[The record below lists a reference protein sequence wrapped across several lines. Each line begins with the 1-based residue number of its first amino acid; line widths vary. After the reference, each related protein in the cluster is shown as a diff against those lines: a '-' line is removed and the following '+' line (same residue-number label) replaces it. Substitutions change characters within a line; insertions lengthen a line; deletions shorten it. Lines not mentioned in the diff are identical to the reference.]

1 MLDGNLGMVYLT
13 IINVLKISN
22 HMNNE
27 ASVAGSLE
35 VGGEE
40 AEHGGGGGGGGGPH
54 LLAADVPAHHLQ
66 YSTVHYSTIQ
76 YSTQPCSM
84 SRYSRYTHSGPW
96 LITLHNAHE

>member
-54 LLAADVPAHHLQ
+54 LIAADVPAHHPAVLHVAVLP
-66 YSTVHYSTIQ
+66 VHALR
-76 YSTQPCSM
+76 PV
-84 SRYSRYTHSGPW
+84 
-96 LITLHNAHE
+96 AHHPAQCTCT